1 MIDLQLALQA
11 AIRQGEHNAQA
22 LIDTALVVRDLKTAI
37 RAAIEAIDRKSYE
50 TARQELK
57 HQGLARGN
65 AHRAAAQAL
74 QVLDL

>member
-1 MIDLQLALQA
+1 MDAAMTEGQLRSALNA

-37 RAAIEAIDRKSYE
+37 RAAIAAIDRKSYE

-57 HQGLARGN
+57 
-65 AHRAAAQAL
+65 AA
-74 QVLDL
+74 LDEMPVEQRRRERE

>member
-11 AIRQGEHNAQA
+11 AIRIGEHNAQA

-37 RAAIEAIDRKSYE
+37 RAAIAAIDRKSYE

-57 HQGLARGN
+57 
-65 AHRAAAQAL
+65 QAL
-74 QVLDL
+74 DEMPVEQRRRERE

>member
-11 AIRQGEHNAQA
+11 AIRIGEHNAQA

-37 RAAIEAIDRKSYE
+37 KAAIAAIDRKSYE

-57 HQGLARGN
+57 
-65 AHRAAAQAL
+65 QAL
-74 QVLDL
+74 DEMPIPQRRRER

>member
-11 AIRQGEHNAQA
+11 AIRQGELNAQA

-37 RAAIEAIDRKSYE
+37 RQAIAAIDRKSYE

-57 HQGLARGN
+57 
-65 AHRAAAQAL
+65 QAL
-74 QVLDL
+74 DEMPVEQRRRERE